1 MAAYPTPGRVH
12 NRCGR
17 MVLLALLASAP
28 AGAQYEGSGPERA
41 ATFDTAAHPEYG
53 DPREGLRAM
62 MREHRTHRAGPQHF
76 CVVGYRYRD
85 GGRNAHILWREG
97 RRQILWEGWRDPLDR
112 VGSITRSR
120 RNLDLDTDVAPDG
133 TFNSSTYMIFAR
145 EARDIAAD
153 CARAGRQYVL
163 RR

>member
-12 NRCGR
+12 NRCGWA
-17 MVLLALLASAP
+17 LLALLASAP
-28 AGAQYEGSGPERA
+28 AAAQYEGGEPERA

-120 RNLDLDTDVAPDG
+120 RNLDLDTDVVPDG